1 MNYPKMEEIHYQ
13 TRWMLENMDW
23 LKYPQ
28 LEGISMKDRLTI
40 GDFMIYIFFLYQ
52 RWKFKQQDLPLWIIY
67 HLLSGS
73 LVACDHPICRGCH
86 QD

>member
-40 GDFMIYIFFLYQ
+40 GDFMIYIFFFVPKMEIQATRLALV
-52 RWKFKQQDLPLWIIY
+52 D
-67 HLLSGS
+67 HLSS
-73 LVACDHPICRGCH
+73 VEW
-86 QD
+86 